1 MLLPQWSQE
10 TEPMIKWTV
19 KTAYDPDRRAW
30 YVRRSNIPGLR
41 IEAATLPIFKA
52 EVDRLCRE
60 CAAGGDFQHTV
71 EVLPYW
77 TLSSRFM
84 RRVIVNG
91 RLVSAEQ
98 AKDIQAQ
105 YASAV

>member
-1 MLLPQWSQE
+1 
-10 TEPMIKWTV
+10 MIKWTV
-19 KTAYDPDRRAW
+19 KTAYDPDRRVW
-30 YVRRSNIPGLR
+30 YVRRSNVPGLR
-41 IEAATLPIFKA
+41 IEAPTLPIFEA

-60 CAAGGDFQHTV
+60 CAAGADFQHKV
-71 EVLPYW
+71 KMHHW
-77 TLSSRFM
+77 TLSSPFM